1 MSVRLFFLVCVFVV
15 VVRGKRNDI
24 SVVSETD
31 VWLSVIFVSYLFVFL
46 ICLFIVYYLYPS
58 SCLSDCLFDL
68 FVVSTLCLLLS
79 ILLSIRLYQS
89 SSLSVYLFD

>member
-68 FVVSTLCLLLS
+68 FVVSTLLFASIYLIVYSFVSIFLFICLS
-79 ILLSIRLYQS
+79 I
-89 SSLSVYLFD
+89 